1 MRKSVAPRLSLSC
14 AADASRHL
22 VYALDADKWKYR
34 PSDNYERAGGNG
46 FGVGDKQVMYTL
58 DTTMVH
64 YVAICPSLTQSSP
77 QGPKTP
83 NRR

>member
-1 MRKSVAPRLSLSC
+1 MRKSVATRLNLSC
-14 AADASRHL
+14 AADASRRL

-34 PSDNYERAGGNG
+34 PSDNYERVGGNG

-64 YVAICPSLTQSSP
+64 YVAICPAAPSERKL
-77 QGPKTP
+77 
-83 NRR
+83 